1 MPPSPPPPPVWFTNR
16 TLHMLMFANLGLLFY
31 LINNY
36 EHGNPGLLD
45 LGGFAVFVTGSVLLL
60 REMERRGIN

>member
-16 TLHMLMFANLGLLFY
+16 TLHILMFANLGLLFY
-31 LINNY
+31 LINDSQ
-36 EHGNPGLLD
+36 HGNPGVLHFV
-45 LGGFAVFVTGSVLLL
+45 GIAVFVTGSVLLL